1 MPRVA
6 VWLLRA
12 ALLCLALGF
21 TAGALMLASKGIPWG
36 GDLNTYLRPAHRELL
51 LVGWTIQLVM
61 GVAFWIFPRQRL
73 GSLPYGREWLGWLAV
88 GLLNGGVLLIVIGSL
103 MSASHA
109 TFQILGRFA
118 ELSAATALSVN
129 LWGRVRPFGL
139 SQI

>member
-1 MPRVA
+1 
-6 VWLLRA
+6 
-12 ALLCLALGF
+12 
-21 TAGALMLASKGIPWG
+21 MLASKGIALG
-36 GDLNTYLRPAHRELL
+36 GDLNTLLRPAHRELL

-73 GSLPYGREWLGWLAV
+73 GSLPYGREWLGWLAL

-103 MSASHA
+103 MNASHP

-118 ELSAATALSVN
+118 ELGAATALSVN